1 VNNLGRIKTKK
12 IKRNTREI
20 FKDMG
25 DIIVTD
31 FEKNKELIRQR
42 YNISSKKLKNI
53 ISGYCTRLKKN
64 EE

>member
-1 VNNLGRIKTKK
+1 
-12 IKRNTREI
+12 
-20 FKDMG
+20 MG